1 MRWLLCISALFAGL
15 QVSPAQTLT
24 IKAMQ
29 YNLLAFGLP
38 CGSVNILDKYGWL
51 GSILDHYRP
60 DLLAVNELA
69 PELGY
74 TNGIRQLSFGTYTT
88 QMAAAGFTNSAGS
101 DRVNQL
107 FYNTA
112 LFGLKRVQVLPN
124 SGIRDITA
132 YTLYI
137 RPERRPGA
145 DTLFFTCLLAH
156 LKAGDNASDVSDRNF
171 SAQAV
176 MNWMAAH
183 AGKHVLLFGDLNVGA
198 ASEAAFQTL
207 VFHPDTALR
216 FRDPAGKA
224 SGWTGPAHAAVHT
237 QSTRSSSTDCGSA
250 GGMDDR
256 FDFILASRAFM
267 NGEDGFGIVPGTY
280 RALGNPGTSYDSELP
295 CTGNSTVPS
304 TVCINLRRTSDHLP
318 VVVSLQASG
327 ATPAAEM
334 LPAFRIWA
342 PEPASGSRLAL
353 RWDHPAGGRLR
364 LRLLDLSGRLLRE
377 ASVEASAGAWEWDA
391 QALAPGLYVLR
402 AEDAA
407 GRSASLRLVIPSW

>member
-1 MRWLLCISALFAGL
+1 MRRLLCISAVCAGL
-15 QVSPAQTLT
+15 LAAPAQPLT

-29 YNLLAFGLP
+29 YNVLAFGLP

-51 GSILDHYRP
+51 GSVLDHYRP

-69 PELGY
+69 PEPGY
-74 TNGIRQLSFGTYTT
+74 TNGIRQLSFGTYTNR
-88 QMAAAGFTNSAGS
+88 MAAAGFTNEAGS

-107 FYNTA
+107 FYNTDR
-112 LFGLKRVQVLPN
+112 FGLKRVQVLPN

-132 YTLYI
+132 YTLYL
-137 RPERRPGA
+137 RPELRPGT
-145 DTLFFTCLLAH
+145 DTLFFTCLVAH

-171 SAQAV
+171 SAQAI
-176 MNWMAAH
+176 MAWRAAH
-183 AGKHVLLFGDLNVGA
+183 AGQHVLLFGDLNIGA
-198 ASEAAFQTL
+198 ASEPAFQTL
-207 VFHPDTALR
+207 VSGADTALR

-224 SGWTGPAHAAVHT
+224 SGWTGPAHAAAHT
-237 QSTRSSSTDCGSA
+237 QSTRVSSTDCGSA

-256 FDFILASRAFM
+256 FDFILASRAVM
-267 NGEDGFGIVPGTY
+267 NGEGGFGIVPGTY

-318 VVVSLQASG
+318 VVVSLQVEG
-327 ATPAAEM
+327 ATPAANL

-342 PEPASGSRLAL
+342 AEPVSGSRLAL
-353 RWDHPAGGRLR
+353 RWEHPAGGRLR
-364 LRLLDLSGRLLRE
+364 LRLMDLSGQLLRE
-377 ASVEASAGAWEWDA
+377 ASVEASAGAWDWDA

-407 GRSASLRLVIPSW
+407 GRSTSVKLMKTGW